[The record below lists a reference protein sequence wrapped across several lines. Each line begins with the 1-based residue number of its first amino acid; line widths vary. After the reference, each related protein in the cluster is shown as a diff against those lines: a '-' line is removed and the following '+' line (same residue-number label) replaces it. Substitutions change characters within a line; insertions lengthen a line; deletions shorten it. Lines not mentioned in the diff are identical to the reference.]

1 MNPLVFL
8 QTNRLLAMVALLP
21 AAGVV
26 AYGAFVSVTEVP
38 PHPSVEQQDY
48 VSRNYRLS
56 YADGQKAM
64 FKTDYGASL
73 VVVGSQLGANRT
85 CHRRSPSTQNG
96 WAVATSKGYT
106 FTVSSR

>member
-73 VVVGSQLGANRT
+73 VVVGSQLGATGRVT
-85 CHRRSPSTQNG
+85 DIAKHANG